1 MVYSDSIDGGQEGS
15 GDQCGCV
22 HWTKTA
28 SCVACS
34 LIWGQR
40 VANSVQCLTTRG
52 VLPLHSCGKMQ
63 NVFKIHIRNVL
74 GWKWVRQN
82 GLNIPVPEAS
92 DFFLPK
98 EKFPCSARFKQ
109 RRTHEDYRF
118 TLGLVFLTKFRLFQ
132 TVPNYI
138 SFLGLPQQFTTNSVA
153 ENNRNLSSHSSR
165 GQKSKMKMLAEPC
178 SFWRLYRRIFLCP
191 FQVLVASSVPYLG
204 QHNSNP
210 CLHFHGLSSMSHC
223 VFFSVLPNKNTC
235 HGI

>member
-98 EKFPCSARFKQ
+98 EKFPCSARFKKGELM
-109 RRTHEDYRF
+109 RITYSH
-118 TLGLVFLTKFRLFQ
+118 LGLFSSPNLGCSKLYPTILVSWGCHSNLPPTLWLKTTETYPLTVLEARNPKWRCWQ
-132 TVPNYI
+132 SHAPSERSTGK
-138 SFLGLPQQFTTNSVA
+138 SFFAP
-153 ENNRNLSSHSSR
+153 SR
-165 GQKSKMKMLAEPC
+165 
-178 SFWRLYRRIFLCP
+178 F
-191 FQVLVASSVPYLG
+191 
-204 QHNSNP
+204 
-210 CLHFHGLSSMSHC
+210 
-223 VFFSVLPNKNTC
+223 
-235 HGI
+235 